1 MKNKILEAI
10 PVIGSIL
17 FIVAVIYFLIAIWSD
32 NPVFNLRIT
41 LSSATGMLFLIL
53 LEKLLK

>member
-17 FIVAVIYFLIAIWSD
+17 FIVGLISLFLAIWSD
-32 NPVFNLRIT
+32 NPIFNLRIT
-41 LSSATGMLFLIL
+41 LSSAMGVLFLRL
-53 LEKLLK
+53 LEISLK

>member
-17 FIVAVIYFLIAIWSD
+17 FIVGLIYLFIAIWSD
-32 NPVFNLRIT
+32 NPIFNLRIT
-41 LSSATGMLFLIL
+41 LSSAMGVLFLRL
-53 LEKLLK
+53 LEISLK